1 MDGNGSSLSGQGAGE
16 PRLDGRSPVGRNF
29 APGPRGAHPGDV
41 ESASFEL
48 KGSVSP
54 LTVIRLR
61 TTDVAA
67 VERDLW
73 DRVEQ
78 VPQMFL
84 NAPIVVDV
92 GGLEQVRELSFP
104 RLVQALRRCQVVP
117 VGVTNV
123 PPDLGPRAAEAG
135 LGVLALGA
143 GRARREPTPPPL
155 AEAPPPEPAGA
166 NPTLVVRQPV
176 RGGQVIYAQR
186 ADLLI
191 MAAVNPGAQV
201 IADGNVHV
209 YGNLRG
215 RALAG
220 ASGNTDARIFTQCMA
235 AEMVCICGS
244 YLMADEIPEP
254 LLGRPAQV
262 FFKDERA
269 RLAPLP

>member
-1 MDGNGSSLSGQGAGE
+1 M
-16 PRLDGRSPVGRNF
+16 
-29 APGPRGAHPGDV
+29 

-92 GGLEQVRELSFP
+92 GGLDRVRELSFAK
-104 RLVQALRRCQVVP
+104 LVQALRRCQVVP

-123 PPDLGPRAAEAG
+123 PAELGPRAAEAG
-135 LGVLALGA
+135 LGVLALGP
-143 GRARREPTPPPL
+143 GRARRDVTPPPIPEEPPR
-155 AEAPPPEPAGA
+155 AAKSTPAPAPAPAAASTPPPMTPEASSA
-166 NPTLVVRQPV
+166 NPTMVVRQQV

-209 YGNLRG
+209 YGSLRG

-220 ASGNTDARIFTQCMA
+220 ASGNPEARIFTQCLG
-235 AEMVCICGS
+235 AELVCIGGS
-244 YLMADEIPEP
+244 YLMADEIPQV

-262 FFKDERA
+262 FLRDGKA